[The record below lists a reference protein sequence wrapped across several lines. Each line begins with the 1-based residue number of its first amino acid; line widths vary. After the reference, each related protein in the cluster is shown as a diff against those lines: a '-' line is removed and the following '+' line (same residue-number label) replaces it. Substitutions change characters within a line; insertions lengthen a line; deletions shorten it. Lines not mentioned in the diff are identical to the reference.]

1 MGTVQKEA
9 QSKPGAEA
17 PRGSLDDGGVW
28 RWASGSA
35 PAGADRGGCRERKAE
50 FGGCQVVQ
58 GGSINSYSK
67 DFGKFRTDTAIGSY
81 RELWNVD

>member
-1 MGTVQKEA
+1 MLWMRQDEKNSLSLSIGDGNMGTVQKEA

-35 PAGADRGGCRERKAE
+35 SAGADRGGCRERKAE
-50 FGGCQVVQ
+50 FGGC
-58 GGSINSYSK
+58 
-67 DFGKFRTDTAIGSY
+67 
-81 RELWNVD
+81 